1 MANKVSTRLAF
12 GEALKEIG
20 HDERVFV
27 LDSDVSKSTHSYMF
41 KQKYPERFINIGI
54 AEGNMI
60 GVAAGLATCGNIAFA
75 CSFANFAVLRACE
88 QIRNSVCY
96 PNLNVKIIGT
106 HSGLSGGKDGA
117 SHHALEDVAIMR
129 SFPNMKV
136 ICPAD
141 ATSTKA
147 AIKAAASNDGP
158 FYIRIRRTQEP
169 VIYEEGYA
177 FEIGKAN
184 VLKEGADVAL
194 IASGSTVHLALIAA
208 DILKAQGI
216 EAKVI
221 DMHTIKPID
230 KEAIISAAEETGAI
244 VACEEHSV
252 IGGLG
257 SAVAEVVAQTMPVPM
272 RFVGTRDT
280 FGKSGDWE
288 ELKEKF
294 GITQNEIVKKALEA
308 IKAKKNFKA

>member
-20 HDERVFV
+20 HDERIFV

-41 KQKYPERFINIGI
+41 EQKYPDRFINIGI

-129 SFPNMKV
+129 SFPNMTV

-147 AIKAAASNDGP
+147 AIKAAAAHDGP

-169 VIYEEGYA
+169 VIYEEGVM
-177 FEIGKAN
+177 FEIGKAK
-184 VLKEGADVAL
+184 VLKEGADVTL
-194 IASGSTVHLALIAA
+194 IASGSAVQLALMAA
-208 DILKAQGI
+208 NMLKAQGI

-230 KEAIISAAEETGAI
+230 KEAIISAAQETGAI

-257 SAVAEVVAQTMPVPM
+257 SAVAEVVAQTIPVPV

-294 GITQNEIVKKALEA
+294 GITEKEIIKKALEV
-308 IKAKKNFKA
+308 IEAKKSI